1 MKNMLCVML
10 AAIMLLCCGCG
21 KSENTVVDITVP
33 QGEGGFPG
41 GKGEMPAGDF
51 GGFPG
56 GNGEMP
62 EGGFGDFPGSM
73 GEMPE
78 GMPEGM
84 GERPRGGRENGEGSP
99 AQGEG
104 GSGMAGMTMGENQVI
119 GKVQSIAGNYATLL
133 IGKSE
138 NGSITYTDEE
148 QSYLLPV
155 GMSIGT
161 GDFTSVTAGMVLRLT
176 FDGDNITAVSI
187 VSR

>member
-1 MKNMLCVML
+1 MKNILCMVL
-10 AAIMLLCCGCG
+10 AVLMLLCCGCG
-21 KSENTVVDITVP
+21 KSEDTVVDISIP
-33 QGEGGFPG
+33 QGE
-41 GKGEMPAGDF
+41 

-62 EGGFGDFPGSM
+62 EGGFGDFPGGM
-73 GEMPE
+73 GEMPGE
-78 GMPEGM
+78 MPEGM
-84 GERPRGGRENGEGSP
+84 GERPQGSRENGEGRP

-104 GSGMAGMTMGENQVI
+104 GPDMAGMAIGENQVI

-161 GDFTSVTAGMVLRLT
+161 GDFSSVTAGMVLSLT
-176 FDGDNITAVSI
+176 FDGDNITSVSI